1 MFQPFEVFE
10 YYIDKLSE
18 ILAEKSKALLK
29 DVNKKN
35 YIVIFLLYH
44 GQIFFTEKHRAGFSH
59 GRETT
64 AREKVRPASPVE
76 IVYAPISKVVSRQ

>member
-1 MFQPFEVFE
+1 MSQPFEVFE

-44 GQIFFTEKHRAGFSH
+44 GQIFFY
-59 GRETT
+59 RET
-64 AREKVRPASPVE
+64 
-76 IVYAPISKVVSRQ
+76 